1 MDNELYKQMFEKC
14 HAVVLVID
22 PGTGKIIEANNS
34 ACDYYGYSKK
44 QLKRKRIQEINML
57 SEDEVFAEMQ
67 KAKNESRNYFNFK
80 HQLANGEIKDVE
92 VFSGPITIGDKTVL
106 YSIINDISERINI
119 EKEKEDLILK
129 LEETLSHVR
138 LLSGLLP
145 ICASCKSIRDDKG
158 YWKQIESYIRDHSEA
173 EFSHGICPECAKKLY
188 PDLYQ

>member
-22 PGTGKIIEANNS
+22 PGTGNIIEANNS

-44 QLKRKRIQEINML
+44 RLRKKRIQEINML

-67 KAKNESRNYFNFK
+67 EAKNESRNYFNFK
-80 HQLANGEIKDVE
+80 HQLASGEIKDVE

-106 YSIINDISERINI
+106 YSIINDISERINS
-119 EKEKEDLILK
+119 EKEKEDLIVK

-188 PDLYQ
+188 PELYQ